1 MITGIVVKNMNGY
14 FYVQDDTGT
23 IHECK
28 VPVSYTH
35 LLVAHVVD
43 PQPGELI
50 LDCCAAPGGKSMHM
64 ASLMNNTGAIMS
76 CDIYDH
82 KLELINQ
89 NAERLGVSI
98 ISTKLQD
105 GRYLPD
111 NWKEQFDRVLVDAP
125 CSGLGILQK
134 KLDMRWRKTESLLI
148 ELPPLQLEI
157 LEKASE
163 MVKVNGYLVY
173 STCTMNSG
181 ENEAVLNKFLAIH
194 KNFIIDP
201 VSYKDVYKRQI
212 WTNTRCNE

>member
-1 MITGIVVKNMNGY
+1 
-14 FYVQDDTGT
+14 
-23 IHECK
+23 
-28 VPVSYTH
+28 
-35 LLVAHVVD
+35 
-43 PQPGELI
+43 
-50 LDCCAAPGGKSMHM
+50 
-64 ASLMNNTGAIMS
+64 MS

-82 KLELINQ
+82 KLDLMNQ

-98 ISTKLQD
+98 VSTKLQD

-134 KLDMRWRKTESLLI
+134 KLDMRWRKTEDLLN

-173 STCTMNSG
+173 STCTINSG
-181 ENEAVLNKFLAIH
+181 ENEDVLEKFLATH
-194 KNFIIDP
+194 KNFVIDP
-201 VSYKDVYKRQI
+201 VSYEGLPPATDGMISTYPPRDHMDGFFMARMKRLS
-212 WTNTRCNE
+212 